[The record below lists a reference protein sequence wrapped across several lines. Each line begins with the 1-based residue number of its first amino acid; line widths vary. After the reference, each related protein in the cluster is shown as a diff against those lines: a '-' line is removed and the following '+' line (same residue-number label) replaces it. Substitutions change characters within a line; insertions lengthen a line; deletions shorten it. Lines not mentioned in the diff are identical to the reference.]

1 MIQWYIGHTPQMTG
15 QGTWR
20 GWTLKQPEAEM
31 NQKGQEKHQKEMDA

>member
-1 MIQWYIGHTPQMTG
+1 MTG

-31 NQKGQEKHQKEMDA
+31 NQKGQEKHQKEMDAWVADKQETES